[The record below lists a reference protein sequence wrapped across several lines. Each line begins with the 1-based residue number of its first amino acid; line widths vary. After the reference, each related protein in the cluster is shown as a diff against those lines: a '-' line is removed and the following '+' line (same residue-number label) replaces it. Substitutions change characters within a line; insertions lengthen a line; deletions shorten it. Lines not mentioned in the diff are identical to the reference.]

1 MEEETDFIDEHID
14 DISHGEKIEENL
26 TNAIKEQ
33 NDLKRLVDLF
43 ILALLSVL
51 DLFTLGFVFAII
63 FY

>member
-43 ILALLSVL
+43 ILALLL
-51 DLFTLGFVFAII
+51 VFAMYSI
-63 FY
+63 F